1 MIMTYVSEKINQR
14 AYMGIFSQ
22 IWFLPCLIALIL
34 LPISTSNPWT
44 TYAILTTLLSYPTPH
59 PIQVGWC
66 SRISN
71 STRTRTVSAALY
83 NMFVQVQSIVSNN
96 IYRQDDIPDYSKSTI
111 RSPTHIFTDTYC
123 DHREGE
129 QRSRCNHCA
138 QHLSLHCGE
147 AVLYL
152 AQQQQRKAVEAV
164 VSGRASRLPR
174 DYDYGREQEI
184 GLPVRTLTYFRTI
197 ISRDVCVEVHI

>member
-1 MIMTYVSEKINQR
+1 MTYVSEKINQR

-83 NMFVQVQSIVSNN
+83 NMFVQVQSIVSSN

-111 RSPTHIFTDTYC
+111 RLPMHKFSLTPTVITEKGNSALVAITVLNIFLYIAVKQYYIWRNNSKERQWKQLAAEERAVYLETTTT
-123 DHREGE
+123 EG
-129 QRSRCNHCA
+129 N
-138 QHLSLHCGE
+138 
-147 AVLYL
+147 
-152 AQQQQRKAVEAV
+152 K
-164 VSGRASRLPR
+164 RL
-174 DYDYGREQEI
+174 D
-184 GLPVRTLTYFRTI
+184 FRF
-197 ISRDVCVEVHI
+197 VH

>member
-22 IWFLPCLIALIL
+22 IWFLPCLIALLL

-83 NMFVQVQSIVSNN
+83 NMFVQVQSIVSSN
-96 IYRQDDIPDYSKSTI
+96 IYRQDDIPDYSKPAI
-111 RSPTHIFTDTYC
+111 RSLQVIGRFADMCFPTEKGNSALVAI
-123 DHREGE
+123 
-129 QRSRCNHCA
+129 SVLNI
-138 QHLSLHCGE
+138 
-147 AVLYL
+147 VLYI
-152 AQQQQRKAVEAV
+152 AVKQYYMWRNKSKERKWRQLSAEEKANYLETTTDE
-164 VSGRASRLPR
+164 GNKRL
-174 DYDYGREQEI
+174 D
-184 GLPVRTLTYFRTI
+184 FRF
-197 ISRDVCVEVHI
+197 VH

>member
-1 MIMTYVSEKINQR
+1 MSYETSFEHPTDSPQPAGPPDQYLTLTLRRLGFDTFDSNLLSIPAQVLTTINVRTQMHPSSLCTKLITAHQMMIMTYISEKINQR

-22 IWFLPCLIALIL
+22 IWFLPCLIALLL

-83 NMFVQVQSIVSNN
+83 NMFVQVQSIISSN
-96 IYRQDDIPDYSKSTI
+96 IYRQDDIPDYS
-111 RSPTHIFTDTYC
+111 R
-123 DHREGE
+123 
-129 QRSRCNHCA
+129 
-138 QHLSLHCGE
+138 
-147 AVLYL
+147 L
-152 AQQQQRKAVEAV
+152 A
-164 VSGRASRLPR
+164 
-174 DYDYGREQEI
+174 I
-184 GLPVRTLTYFRTI
+184 GNL
-197 ISRDVCVEVHI
+197 

>member
-83 NMFVQVQSIVSNN
+83 NMFVQVQSIVSSN

-111 RSPTHIFTDTYC
+111 RFPTHKFSLTPAVITEKGNSALVAITVLNIFLYIAVKQYYIWRNNSKERQWKQLSAEERAVYLETTTT
-123 DHREGE
+123 EG
-129 QRSRCNHCA
+129 N
-138 QHLSLHCGE
+138 
-147 AVLYL
+147 
-152 AQQQQRKAVEAV
+152 K
-164 VSGRASRLPR
+164 RL
-174 DYDYGREQEI
+174 D
-184 GLPVRTLTYFRTI
+184 FRF
-197 ISRDVCVEVHI
+197 VH

>member
-1 MIMTYVSEKINQR
+1 MTIMTYVSEKINQR

-83 NMFVQVQSIVSNN
+83 NMFVQVQSIVSSN
-96 IYRQDDIPDYSKSTI
+96 IYRQDDIPDYSKPTI
-111 RSPTHIFTDTYC
+111 GYNTYKFSLTPTVITEKGNSALVAITVLNIFLYIALKRYYIWRNNSKERQWKQLSAEERAVYLETTTT
-123 DHREGE
+123 EG
-129 QRSRCNHCA
+129 N
-138 QHLSLHCGE
+138 
-147 AVLYL
+147 
-152 AQQQQRKAVEAV
+152 K
-164 VSGRASRLPR
+164 RL
-174 DYDYGREQEI
+174 D
-184 GLPVRTLTYFRTI
+184 FRF
-197 ISRDVCVEVHI
+197 VH